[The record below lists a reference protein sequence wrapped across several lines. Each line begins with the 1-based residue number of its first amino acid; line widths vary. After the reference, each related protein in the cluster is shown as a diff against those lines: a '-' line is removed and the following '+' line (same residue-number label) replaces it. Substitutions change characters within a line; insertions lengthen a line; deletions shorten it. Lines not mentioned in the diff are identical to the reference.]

1 VSLGSRIPERH
12 PTPNFEQGR
21 NGEEPLLI
29 VLHTTVGTW
38 SGTIDWF
45 GREESRVSS
54 HYLVG
59 LDGRIAQFVDE
70 ADAARHAGKVRDP
83 SAELVVELGGNPNL
97 YSIGIEFE
105 DGGRPHDAE
114 RPAAQYASGAYLVA
128 AAGTRWKI
136 PLDRRHVIGHREITT
151 AKECPGNLDV
161 ERVVAEAAELQR
173 L

>member
-1 VSLGSRIPERH
+1 MV
-12 PTPNFEQGR
+12 
-21 NGEEPLLI
+21 

-45 GREESRVSS
+45 GRPESRVSS

-70 ADAARHAGKVRDP
+70 ADTARHAGKIREP
-83 SAELVVELGGNPNL
+83 SAELVIQRGGNPNA

-105 DGGRPHDAE
+105 DGGHPHDVA
-114 RPAAQYASGAYLVA
+114 RPAAQYASGAHVVA
-128 AAGTRWKI
+128 AAAARWSI
-136 PLDRRHVIGHREITT
+136 PIDRRHVVGHREITV

-161 ERVVAEAAELQR
+161 DRVVADAAELQR

>member
-1 VSLGSRIPERH
+1 VVSRERLIERH
-12 PTPNFEQGR
+12 RTPNFDAGR
-21 NGEEPLLI
+21 GGHSPLLI

-45 GREESRVSS
+45 GREASRVSS

-70 ADAARHAGKVRDP
+70 ADTARHAGNVRDP
-83 SAELVVELGGNPNL
+83 SAELVIERGGNPNL

-105 DGGRPHDAE
+105 DGGNPHGAE
-114 RPAAQYASGAYLVA
+114 RLAAQYASGSYLVA
-128 AAGTRWKI
+128 SAAARWDI
-136 PLDRRHVIGHREITT
+136 PIGRRHVIGHREITT

-161 ERVVAEAAELQR
+161 DRVIADAIALQR

>member
-1 VSLGSRIPERH
+1 MGSGRRIPERH
-12 PTPNFEQGR
+12 PTPNFERGRQGELPR
-21 NGEEPLLI
+21 LI
-29 VLHTTVGTW
+29 VLHTTVGSW

-45 GREESRVSS
+45 GRKESRVSS

-59 LDGRIAQFVDE
+59 LDGRVAQFVDE
-70 ADAARHAGKVRDP
+70 QDTARHAGKVLDP
-83 SAELVVELGGNPNL
+83 SCELVIERGGNPNL
-97 YSIGIEFE
+97 YSVGVEFE
-105 DGGRPHDAE
+105 DGGSPHDAD

-128 AAGTRWKI
+128 GVASRWGI

-161 ERVVAEAAELQR
+161 DRVVADAAATQR

>member
-1 VSLGSRIPERH
+1 VSSGSRIPERH
-12 PTPNFEQGR
+12 ATPNFDRGR
-21 NGEEPLLI
+21 EGDDPVLI
-29 VLHTTVGTW
+29 VIHTNVGTW
-38 SGTIDWF
+38 PGTIDWF

-54 HYLVG
+54 HYLVA

-70 ADAARHAGKVRDP
+70 ADTAHHAGNVLDP
-83 SAELVVELGGNPNL
+83 TAELVIERGGNPNR

-105 DGGRPHDAE
+105 DGGRPFDAD

-128 AAGTRWKI
+128 SAAARWGI

-151 AKECPGNLDV
+151 AKECPGNLDID
-161 ERVVAEAAELQR
+161 RVVADAADLQR

>member
-1 VSLGSRIPERH
+1 MSSGSRIPERH
-12 PTPNFEQGR
+12 PSPNFERGR
-21 NGEEPLLI
+21 EGAHPCLI

-45 GREESRVSS
+45 GRTESRVSA

-70 ADAARHAGKVRDP
+70 ADAARHAGKVREP
-83 SAELVVELGGNPNL
+83 SAELVIELGGNPNL

-105 DGGRPHDAE
+105 DGGRPHDAD
-114 RPAAQYASGAYLVA
+114 RPAAHYASGADLVA
-128 AAGTRWKI
+128 GAAARWDI

-161 ERVVAEAAELQR
+161 DRVVAEAAELQR

>member
-1 VSLGSRIPERH
+1 VSRERIIERH
-12 PTPNFEQGR
+12 PTPNLDAGR
-21 NGEEPLLI
+21 EGLSPLLI

-45 GREESRVSS
+45 GREESRVCS

-70 ADAARHAGKVRDP
+70 ADTARHAGNVLDP
-83 SAELVVELGGNPNL
+83 SAELVIELGGNPNL

-105 DGGRPHDAE
+105 DGGRPHDAQ

-128 AAGTRWKI
+128 SAAARWDI
-136 PLDRRHVIGHREITT
+136 PIDRRHVIGHREITI

-161 ERVVAEAAELQR
+161 GRVIADAAVLQR

>member
-1 VSLGSRIPERH
+1 MSSGGRIPERH
-12 PTPNFEQGR
+12 PTPNFERGR
-21 NGEEPLLI
+21 GGEVPALI

-38 SGTIDWF
+38 PGTVDWF
-45 GREESRVSS
+45 GRPESRVSS

-70 ADAARHAGKVRDP
+70 ADTARHAGKVLDP
-83 SAELVVELGGNPNL
+83 SAELVIERGGNPNL

-128 AAGTRWKI
+128 AAASRWGMEI
-136 PLDRRHVIGHREITT
+136 DRRHVIGHREITT
-151 AKECPGNLDV
+151 AKECPGNLNV
-161 ERVVAEAAELQR
+161 ERVVAEAAALQR

>member
-1 VSLGSRIPERH
+1 VPQSAPIAERH
-12 PTPNFEQGR
+12 PTPNFERGR
-21 NGEEPLLI
+21 NGQTPALI

-45 GREESRVSS
+45 GRKESRVSS

-59 LDGRIAQFVDE
+59 LDGRVAQFVEE
-70 ADAARHAGKVRDP
+70 ADTARHAGKVHEP
-83 SAELVVELGGNPNL
+83 SSEEVIERGGNPNR

-105 DGGRPHDAE
+105 DGGRPHDIP
-114 RPAAQYASGAYLVA
+114 RPSAQYRSGAHLVA
-128 AAGTRWKI
+128 SMAARWKI
-136 PLDRRHVIGHREITT
+136 PIDRRHVVGHREITT

-161 ERVVAEAAELQR
+161 DRVVADAIELQR